1 MKYINITY
9 FKAFMKDIHVDINYL
24 KGIIASFVIF
34 TNPQVEALF
43 VKIKTNQNHIKMKP
57 NYYKLLMCFYLGML
71 NSVVFAQSGPAGVS
85 SSANCPL
92 WIKADAGTSS
102 TVHGAAVSNWS
113 DQSGNANHATQGTSN
128 LQPLYQTNVINGMPT
143 LLFDNN
149 TSHPDQLM
157 ISDNNNLDN
166 ASGMTFYAIVRPLGL
181 GGDVN
186 AIVSKR
192 TGVGS
197 QQAYSWFFYSGSKL
211 SLDLE
216 GNGNRFS
223 TASSFSTSTNYMVS
237 MVFDGS
243 LAAAQRAK
251 QYIGGSLDVTS
262 TESST
267 SISNHASNLYIGAM
281 NASDGRPFNGHI
293 AEIIVFRKALSSSE
307 RKIVDNYLSAK
318 YALTTSSDLFSGDDV
333 AKGNYDFD
341 VAGIGQESDGANSSF
356 NTARGGGVSIT
367 SVSGLD
373 NGDYIMT
380 GRNSVTNGEN
390 TSDVGGMT
398 GFNNSRWERIWYF
411 DVTNSS
417 TNIVADVQFDA
428 SNAGLGSYTM
438 TNASNYVLLYRSG
451 QSGNWT
457 ELATGSSVAGSTVT
471 FSGVTIS
478 NDGYY
483 SLGTKDYTASPLP
496 AELVSLTGVAFPEGN
511 KLEWL
516 TSTEV
521 NNKGFEIQRR
531 MENEADF
538 TTIDFVE
545 GNNNSASTIAYNYFD
560 TYVDGSA
567 YYRLKQV
574 DFDGKYEFSQ
584 IIYVERNKVALPIN
598 VVLYP
603 NPVSE
608 TLQIKFENAPNS
620 QVEVRVFNSNGQE
633 VKVKLTSTNDYQYWL
648 SVAGMQKGS
657 YTVQINQGKNRFS
670 QRILVK

>member
-1 MKYINITY
+1 MKNINTTY
-9 FKAFMKDIHVDINYL
+9 FKAVKISIYSNINYL
-24 KGIIASFVIF
+24 KGIIVFVSDF
-34 TNPQVEALF
+34 SYPKADVQF
-43 VKIKTNQNHIKMKP
+43 VKIKTNKNHIIMNA
-57 NYYKLLMCFYLGML
+57 NYYKLLMCLYLGML

-85 SSANCPL
+85 SSTNCPL

-113 DQSGNANHATQGTSN
+113 DQSGNSNHATQVTSN
-128 LQPLYQTNVINGMPT
+128 LQPLYQTNMINGMPT

-149 TSHPDQLM
+149 STHPDQLV

-166 ASGMTFYAIVRPLGL
+166 ASGMTFYAIVKPLGL
-181 GGDVN
+181 GGNVN

-197 QQAYSWFFYSGSKL
+197 QQAYSWFFYTGSKL
-211 SLDLE
+211 NLDLE

-223 TASSFSTSTNYMVS
+223 TASSFSASTNYMVS
-237 MVFDGS
+237 MLYDGS
-243 LAAAQRAK
+243 LAAAQRGK

-262 TESST
+262 TETSA
-267 SISNHASNLYIGAM
+267 SISNHASDFFIGVM
-281 NASDGRPFNGHI
+281 NASDNRPFNGHI
-293 AEIIVFRKALSSSE
+293 AEIIVFRKALNSSE

-341 VAGIGQESDGANSSF
+341 VAGIGKESDGSNSSF
-356 NTARGGGVSIT
+356 NTARGGGVSLSSI
-367 SVSGLD
+367 SGLD
-373 NGDYIMT
+373 TGDYIIT
-380 GRNSVTNGEN
+380 GRNSSVNAEN
-390 TSDVGGMT
+390 TTDVGGMT

-411 DVTNSS
+411 DVTNNS
-417 TNIVADVQFDA
+417 TSMVTDVQFDA
-428 SNAGLGSYTM
+428 TNAGLGSYTM
-438 TNASNYVLLYRSG
+438 ANASNYVLLYRSG
-451 QSGNWT
+451 LSGNWT

-483 SLGTKDYTASPLP
+483 TLGSKDYTASPLP
-496 AELVSLTGVAFPEGN
+496 VELVSLTGVAFPEGN

-516 TSTEV
+516 TSTEI
-521 NNKGFEIQRR
+521 NNKGFEVQRR
-531 MENEADF
+531 MENESDF

-545 GNNNSASTIAYNYFD
+545 GHNNSATTIAYNFFD
-560 TYVDGSA
+560 TYIDGSA
-567 YYRLKQV
+567 YYRLKQI
-574 DFDGKYEFSQ
+574 DFDGKQEFSQ
-584 IIYVERNKVALPIN
+584 IIHIERNQISLPIN

-608 TLQIKFENAPNS
+608 KLQIEFATAPKS
-620 QVEVRVFNSNGQE
+620 KVDVRVYSINGQE
-633 VKVKLTSTNDYQYWL
+633 VKVNLSATNEYQYWL
-648 SVAGMQKGS
+648 SVAGMQKGA
-657 YTVQINQGKNRFS
+657 YIVQVTQGKNRFS